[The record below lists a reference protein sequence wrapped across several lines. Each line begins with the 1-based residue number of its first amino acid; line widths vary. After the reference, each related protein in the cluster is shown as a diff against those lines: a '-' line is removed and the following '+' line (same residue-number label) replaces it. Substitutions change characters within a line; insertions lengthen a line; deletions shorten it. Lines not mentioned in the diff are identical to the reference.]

1 MTTAAPTFSQIKA
14 QVTAIRDK
22 LPKAR
27 VIGIHSSARWS
38 GEPMQRDGNHAYA
51 IYQCDSPLAMRF
63 ALREPTN
70 DNTTKVL
77 ITAIDEKDLSDD
89 ILLRLAKRQLF
100 PIKPWQIVRTLFNAN
115 AIDPRLSAHPWIA
128 EMLLELIPAGGYPP
142 ARAGFLDAET
152 AWPLLLRQ
160 AIGLGDEAPD
170 LTSLLKWAQDAQ
182 RITQFQRASEEF
194 RIGAIAWLAEKAG
207 PAAEV
212 LLRSVQQMERPDAVP
227 VGLAAGVV
235 YHLSATGKL
244 DKATG
249 KLEERYLGK
258 QSPTAELMQR
268 WSTAATEVVRTLR
281 HTDPK
286 QYRQLLNWA
295 DEILREVQADSFAY
309 LSDTSDLGFD
319 QRMARFGNC
328 LSGLIINCPL
338 EREAADRGRNA
349 GAELI
354 PGRERNKTRRWEV
367 TDDLQAAFRAIRDH
381 DKTSRETVR
390 LERVEMALRLIRW
403 LAGRAN
409 TSTSPR
415 SLAEA
420 AIDHLREGGFVDWAR
435 LSLWRGEP
443 VGELSAAYSRLF
455 DEVRTIREQQAKM
468 FARLLADWTAAG
480 SKCDEVLPAEQ
491 ILEKVVA
498 PLAADRLVLVIV
510 VDGMSV
516 AVCRELMRDIAG
528 HEWVPICEQ
537 GREFNRPGLATIP
550 SVTEFARTSLLCG
563 QLQQGHAANEVTGFA
578 EHPAL
583 LAQSRSGSPPILFHK
598 AGLQETDDTSL
609 AKEVRA
615 AIQSTHRRVVGVVI
629 NAVDDHLLKGEQI
642 DVRWSRDQIKVLPA
656 LLHEARVARR
666 LVVLVSDHGHVLD
679 CQSQARTG
687 DAGERYRTAAG
698 EPADDELVVQG
709 RRVLTEGHRI
719 IVPWSERI
727 RYGIKKNGYH
737 GGLTPQEMV
746 VPIVVLSSTDDFPEG
761 WREQPIDTPVWWDEI
776 AKPALEQRP
785 AVQLKPVEP
794 KTSKPT
800 GTLFD
805 LESETVVVP
814 SETVATIQPTEV
826 SSVRP
831 EWVSR
836 LLLCEVYEDQKR
848 LGGRNLPT
856 DDVFGQL
863 LTELDQRGGKLRSA
877 ALARALQFPPMRLPG
892 LLAKAERVLNVDGY
906 DILRWDETS
915 DTVELNRELLL
926 KQFDLIV

>member
-1 MTTAAPTFSQIKA
+1 MTVAAPTFSQIKA
-14 QVTAIRDK
+14 QVTAIQDK
-22 LPKAR
+22 LPKAC

-38 GEPMQRDGNHAYA
+38 GEPIQRDGDHAYA

-63 ALREPTN
+63 ALREPTS

-77 ITAIDEKDLSDD
+77 ITAIDQKDLSDD

-115 AIDPRLSAHPWIA
+115 AIDPRLSEHPWIA

-142 ARAGFLDAET
+142 ARGGFLDAET

-258 QSPTAELMQR
+258 QSPPGELMQR

-286 QYRQLLNWA
+286 QYRQLLNRA

-319 QRMARFGNC
+319 QRLGRFGNC
-328 LSGLIINCPL
+328 LSGLIESRRL
-338 EREAADRGRNA
+338 EVA
-349 GAELI
+349 
-354 PGRERNKTRRWEV
+354 
-367 TDDLQAAFRAIRDH
+367 DDLQAAFRAIRDH

-403 LAGRAN
+403 ITGRAN
-409 TSTSPR
+409 KSTSPK

-480 SKCDEVLPAEQ
+480 SKSDEVLPAEQ

-498 PLAADRLVLVIV
+498 PLATDRLVLVIV

-609 AKEVRA
+609 AKEVRT

-687 DAGERYRTAAG
+687 NAGERYRTAAG
-698 EPADDELVVQG
+698 EPADDELLVQG
-709 RRVLTEGHRI
+709 HRVLTEGHRI

-776 AKPALEQRP
+776 ANPALEQRA
-785 AVQLKPVEP
+785 AVPQLKPVEP
-794 KTSKPT
+794 KPSKPL

-805 LESETVVVP
+805 LESELETAVLP
-814 SETVATIQPTEV
+814 SETVVTMQPTEV
-826 SSVRP
+826 SSIRP
-831 EWVSR
+831 EWISR
-836 LLLCEVYEDQKR
+836 LLACEVYEDQKR

-863 LTELDQRGGKLRSA
+863 LTELDERGGKLRSA
-877 ALARALQFPPMRLPG
+877 ALARSLQFPPMRLPG

-926 KQFDLIV
+926 KQFDLI